1 MFSSRGMVT
10 RTKILTAMQE
20 LLAEREYITITT
32 ADVANRAGVNEALI
46 YHYFKNKDDLL
57 WSVLEEYMQEYVD
70 FVKRSVEGAKDY
82 SDKLR
87 KVIWA
92 NIFQLLR
99 DHPGGKIM
107 LLESR
112 NNKHYFATEAYNLSL
127 INVQIILDIV
137 KKGIAAG
144 EFSEKINPHALRNLI
159 SGAIEHAV
167 MPVMLFMKS
176 RNTNELSEQICEII
190 FKSIRKKEN
199 ITAERLVERL
209 DSIEE
214 EIRNLKHGIE

>member
-1 MFSSRGMVT
+1 MFSSRGIVT

-32 ADVANRAGVNEALI
+32 ADVAKRAGVNEALI
-46 YHYFKNKDDLL
+46 YHYFKGKDDLL
-57 WSVLEEYMQEYVD
+57 WSVLGEYMLEYVK
-70 FVKRSVEGAKDY
+70 FVKRSVRGAKDY
-82 SDKLR
+82 ADKL
-87 KVIWA
+87 KKAIWA

-127 INVQIILDIV
+127 INVQILLDIIN
-137 KKGIAAG
+137 KGIEAG
-144 EFSEKINPHALRNLI
+144 EFSDSINPYALRNLI

-167 MPVMLFMKS
+167 LPVMLFMKG

-190 FKSIRKKEN
+190 FKSIKKKEN
-199 ITAERLVERL
+199 ITHEYLVEKL
-209 DSIEE
+209 DTIEE
-214 EIRNLKHGIE
+214 EIRNLKYGIE